1 MDTGLAV
8 LATRDN
14 SRSGRWTGR
23 ILPAAGR
30 KLTTSRIER
39 DSVNGSWPVLRC
51 QKSREV
57 KRNSENLNSVRRE
70 RKRSVRSGSQPAS
83 HPASQPANKPTSQ
96 QTSQPAGR
104 DVRRTSKGPGDR
116 AIVELKQHLILLTF
130 HKIYEEKK
138 KFKPIEPPWRS
149 NVFRKVSPIRSVRIF
164 CRKADVRIP
173 R

>member
-83 HPASQPANKPTSQ
+83 QPAS
-96 QTSQPAGR
+96 
-104 DVRRTSKGPGDR
+104 
-116 AIVELKQHLILLTF
+116 
-130 HKIYEEKK
+130 
-138 KFKPIEPPWRS
+138 
-149 NVFRKVSPIRSVRIF
+149 
-164 CRKADVRIP
+164 
-173 R
+173 